1 MYYKSSLK
9 YQYYYFRVYS
19 TSSITI
25 LLPRIQLNLMQFSFI
40 SILIPFRNHHV
51 LNTKQTHTQVGGEI
65 VIPNYRLITTIGDHS
80 HFASLP
86 RKKKQ
91 AFLFVALRV
100 KLFSCLLI
108 VLKGN
113 NSYIIK
119 FSSVLYQVQDKA
131 RHIQTKLNKL
141 L

>member
-1 MYYKSSLK
+1 MFLTQNK
-9 YQYYYFRVYS
+9 
-19 TSSITI
+19 
-25 LLPRIQLNLMQFSFI
+25 
-40 SILIPFRNHHV
+40 H
-51 LNTKQTHTQVGGEI
+51 THTEVGGEI

-91 AFLFVALRV
+91 AFFFVALRV

-131 RHIQTKLNKL
+131 RHRQTKLNKL

>member
-1 MYYKSSLK
+1 
-9 YQYYYFRVYS
+9 
-19 TSSITI
+19 
-25 LLPRIQLNLMQFSFI
+25 MQFSFI

-51 LNTKQTHTQVGGEI
+51 LNTKQTHTHTEVGGEI

-80 HFASLP
+80 HFASLS
-86 RKKKQ
+86 RKKTG
-91 AFLFVALRV
+91 FFFVALRV